1 MVLKKWD
8 GPSRDSSDDSGSALL
23 RPRLA
28 DSGLYLIFGPA
39 TCDQTVRS
47 ALFPAP
53 LRYLIDSI
61 CASLR
66 SQNPFSGPLHTLYH
80 IAPALLCIPRL
91 ATHGL
96 YLTSG
101 TAYSDHI
108 SFGMRAARPSR
119 LALHYFPHTRPPDMC
134 IASPDLLVS
143 SYCYLELRSSPPV

>member
-66 SQNPFSGPLHTLYH
+66 SQNPTSGPLHILYR
-80 IAPALLCIPRL
+80 IAPAHYSVARVLDDRAHTSPRNPR
-91 ATHGL
+91 
-96 YLTSG
+96 S
-101 TAYSDHI
+101 I
-108 SFGMRAARPSR
+108 S
-119 LALHYFPHTRPPDMC
+119 H
-134 IASPDLLVS
+134 
-143 SYCYLELRSSPPV
+143 LRHCVL